1 MGRFGRIS
9 WPWSGLT
16 LPLTSRLNT
25 LTPLVPVTMT
35 DVTVQQ
41 PVDIGSSGAVGGL
54 TVTAS

>member
-1 MGRFGRIS
+1 
-9 WPWSGLT
+9 LT